1 MFDVTY
7 VQFIVDHVDVVATIN
22 SWFMAVADMC
32 LLTDDFYRIATQ
44 GLADY
49 FGNNIF
55 RQIIYRTWPFS
66 KAELTAHTAA
76 GPHRADSPSNCLCRC
91 EGENTLLAFFAV
103 HKHCKN
109 IF

>member
-7 VQFIVDHVDVVATIN
+7 VQFIVDHVDLVATIN

-32 LLTDDFYRIATQ
+32 LLTDDFYRTATQ

-49 FGNNIF
+49 FGNDIF

-66 KAELTAHTAA
+66 KSELTARSMFVRPQDHIELTAHKI
-76 GPHRADSPSNCLCRC
+76 
-91 EGENTLLAFFAV
+91 AFV
-103 HKHCKN
+103 DVKVRTHC
-109 IF
+109 